1 MNIRTK
7 LFSSLFSTTPPP
19 PPPKLLF
26 WKSQCIRVRTTL
38 RTIYCFVLNVLNPP
52 PPSPAPSFFFP
63 LISLISFPFLLFL
76 DYEADNVNEPK
87 ALALFDDSEED
98 GKGN

>member
-1 MNIRTK
+1 MCIMNIRKK
-7 LFSSLFSTTPPP
+7 LFSSLFSTNPPQ
-19 PPPKLLF
+19 KLLF

-52 PPSPAPSFFFP
+52 PPPAPSFFFP

>member
-1 MNIRTK
+1 MHPSQDNSTYNILLCLK
-7 LFSSLFSTTPPP
+7 CLESPPRP
-19 PPPKLLF
+19 F
-26 WKSQCIRVRTTL
+26 
-38 RTIYCFVLNVLNPP
+38 
-52 PPSPAPSFFFP
+52 FFFP

>member
-1 MNIRTK
+1 MCIMNIRKK
-7 LFSSLFSTTPPP
+7 LFSSLFSTNPRQ
-19 PPPKLLF
+19 KLLF

-52 PPSPAPSFFFP
+52 PPPLLFFP

-76 DYEADNVNEPK
+76 NYEADNVNEPK

>member
-1 MNIRTK
+1 MCIMNIRKK
-7 LFSSLFSTTPPP
+7 LFSSLFSTNPPQ
-19 PPPKLLF
+19 KLLF

-52 PPSPAPSFFFP
+52 PPAPSFFS

-76 DYEADNVNEPK
+76 DYEAHNVNEPK

>member
-1 MNIRTK
+1 M
-7 LFSSLFSTTPPP
+7 
-19 PPPKLLF
+19 
-26 WKSQCIRVRTTL
+26 TTL

-52 PPSPAPSFFFP
+52 PPAPSFFFP

-98 GKGN
+98 GKGNWYRSYFAS

>member
-1 MNIRTK
+1 MYIMNIRTK

-19 PPPKLLF
+19 PNYYFGSLNASELGQLYAQYILLCLKCLESPP
-26 WKSQCIRVRTTL
+26 
-38 RTIYCFVLNVLNPP
+38 
-52 PPSPAPSFFFP
+52 PAPSFFFP